1 MRVIANEWGGT
12 WHPKGGGYWYPK
24 DEREWYPK
32 DGGCPTNGGYG
43 LIPKDGGAPVP
54 QERRDPIPKVGRDW
68 YPKAGG
74 FPRNGGASSQR
85 MEGLWCPRMEGVRPT
100 APPELLI

>member
-1 MRVIANEWGGT
+1 M
-12 WHPKGGGYWYPK
+12 
-24 DEREWYPK
+24 
-32 DGGCPTNGGYG
+32 
-43 LIPKDGGAPVP
+43 P

-85 MEGLWCPRMEGVRPT
+85 MEGLWCPRMEEVRPT